1 MIICHPLKLIFFKTC
16 KTGGTSFEY
25 VLSKYCSDDCIVPI
39 LKKNHNNKEN
49 GYKFRNHTT
58 TKEAKY
64 MIENIMNEKWYDEY
78 KKICIHRNPFEVFIS
93 MFYDVLAFNNGFIN
107 DKSIKYTEFYKW
119 AIEHFNQLKLNTD
132 IAPIEDMDFIIR
144 YEYMKED
151 IKKLNIDNLW
161 EKYSTTLIKTDIRPK
176 ESTVEKM
183 YKGQRELIDLIC
195 ERCKKEIEYFNY
207 KIPLYN

>member
-1 MIICHPLKLIFFKTC
+1 
-16 KTGGTSFEY
+16 
-25 VLSKYCSDDCIVPI
+25 
-39 LKKNHNNKEN
+39 
-49 GYKFRNHTT
+49 
-58 TKEAKY
+58 
-64 MIENIMNEKWYDEY
+64 
-78 KKICIHRNPFEVFIS
+78 